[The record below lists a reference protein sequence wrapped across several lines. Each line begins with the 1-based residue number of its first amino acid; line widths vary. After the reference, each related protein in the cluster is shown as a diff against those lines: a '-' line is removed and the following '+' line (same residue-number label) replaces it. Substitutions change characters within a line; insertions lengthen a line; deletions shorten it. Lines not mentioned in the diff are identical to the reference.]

1 MADYTLVDLKE
12 DVDDQAP
19 QFGFAPNMEARFATQ
34 SLQLQKSGASYMRLE
49 PNFRV
54 PFGHTH
60 QEQEE
65 VYVVIS
71 GSARVKVDD
80 DVVDLGRLNALRIP
94 PKAMRC
100 VQAGPEGA
108 EYLAFGAPPVQGD
121 RQAESQITPNWWSD

>member
-1 MADYTLVDLKE
+1 VADYTNVNLKE
-12 DVDDQAP
+12 DVEDMAP
-19 QFGFAPNMEARFATQ
+19 QFGMPPGMEAHFATGN
-34 SLQLQKSGASYMRLE
+34 LQLQKSGASYMRLE

-54 PFGHTH
+54 PFGHAH

-65 VYVVIS
+65 LYVLVS

-80 DVVDLGRLNALRIP
+80 DVVDLGRLGALRIP

-108 EYLAFGAPPVQGD
+108 EYLAFGAPPVEGD
-121 RQAESQITPNWWSD
+121 RRAESQLTPNWWSD